1 MAYIYSGTFE
11 IIAPPSITVDTPSA
25 APYYVTDTIN
35 ITWSTTGTVG
45 NVKIMLYKSSSLI
58 TTLSSSTANDGSF
71 NWTIKTSELSGSS
84 NYYRIKIQETDGDPS
99 DFSSY
104 FRINHHRLEALT
116 EATLFTENF
125 SKDITQY
132 KTLKTATDVTSFS
145 ESTSYSTQLYKYLKT
160 ASETT
165 SFTESL
171 TFYVQ
176 VQPTPIDNMNIT
188 EAISESK
195 RSWKILYGTN
205 DSTAITETLTT
216 FIHKQPEV
224 LDVSSLTES
233 ISASKSQ
240 WQRAITDASTF
251 SENFDYNLGFNYTLT
266 DTPGITESIAS
277 TKTFWKHLYGPTDTS
292 AITESLSTDIHIFKK
307 LKTASDTT
315 QFSVD
320 SVSHSIGSWEN
331 NLSTDQTSLT
341 ESLSTDTRTWKHL
354 LDSLDYTSTTET
366 VVKSTRV
373 WKHPVTATDTTDFTH
388 AVTTE
393 TKPWKRFATDETATT
408 ETVSHTISQW
418 AYAINDVLAFT
429 EDVSD
434 IYGEAAI
441 DRVAFVESV
450 ATAIFRSCDVRKFE
464 NSNTESFSTLRKS
477 GWLPSKDQSG
487 SGSMIRRLN
496 VEYNSADP
504 LDFRIYVD
512 GDESNSVFT
521 TTFPAATG
529 EETTNKSVR
538 VGTRAKNF
546 MLEISTPESTNTNVN
561 IEDIEVEIDDGKV

>member
-240 WQRAITDASTF
+240 WQRAITDASIF

-307 LKTASDTT
+307 LKTA
-315 QFSVD
+315 
-320 SVSHSIGSWEN
+320 
-331 NLSTDQTSLT
+331 
-341 ESLSTDTRTWKHL
+341 
-354 LDSLDYTSTTET
+354 
-366 VVKSTRV
+366 
-373 WKHPVTATDTTDFTH
+373 
-388 AVTTE
+388 
-393 TKPWKRFATDETATT
+393 
-408 ETVSHTISQW
+408 
-418 AYAINDVLAFT
+418 
-429 EDVSD
+429 
-434 IYGEAAI
+434 
-441 DRVAFVESV
+441 
-450 ATAIFRSCDVRKFE
+450 
-464 NSNTESFSTLRKS
+464 
-477 GWLPSKDQSG
+477 
-487 SGSMIRRLN
+487 
-496 VEYNSADP
+496 
-504 LDFRIYVD
+504 
-512 GDESNSVFT
+512 
-521 TTFPAATG
+521 
-529 EETTNKSVR
+529 
-538 VGTRAKNF
+538 
-546 MLEISTPESTNTNVN
+546 
-561 IEDIEVEIDDGKV
+561 